1 MVKLKIYCW
10 HVALSYANLIIQLV
24 YTVFYIP
31 YQIFGETICIAADH
45 QFFMAAADDVQVE
58 RLLRDAVERV
68 RALPR
73 TRETRAF
80 VASGERLV
88 NALRAPRPNALLD
101 SGARADVSHAVRD
114 VRDILARATA
124 ASSPRLPLL
133 EMERKRR
140 FRVSSRPSLRASDR
154 KLLDA
159 ASKRIEATAQVA
171 LYKARLTDPG
181 RVMDVA
187 EMVSD
192 DSPAR
197 REWEF
202 SLVKSPITPLSAR
215 DLDRAPHGALLPAL
229 WRGTRVSVRVMRRDR
244 ARFYAEG
251 DYLWK
256 LGDSPSIPKLLGGHW
271 QSSSGRSSSTD
282 VGYLVVEVVSGTS
295 LDKLVRQQR
304 LAATLNQ
311 LRVLDR
317 IVTALMH
324 AQSVVPSLSH
334 QDLHPGNIFLVPTT
348 SSSPLSC
355 TLTPPPNGS
364 PKVSRAKG
372 SQSSGPA
379 QVPTPTDQSPM
390 PPQTTPATDEHD
402 YSTSVDSANSLGVND
417 APVLDVTTSVP
428 DDASDVDDQ
437 ICRVA
442 SPIAEPGSP
451 VRSDATLDARVR
463 RAASTA
469 AARGDVALARGML
482 SMHSIQSKMRTVKAN
497 STTSSCA
504 NNLTST
510 QSLSHRATGALLG
523 SSTTKNSSSGRQQRF
538 PSPAAYLVK
547 VLDFAPS
554 TESQGRRSQTSWS
567 NPTVAGYCAP
577 EMATPK
583 MWRRAGDHRQ
593 RHRISALRQLS
604 TDIEL
609 DRRVSSDSS
618 NTTSSA
624 VVHTPSQHR
633 PASPTV
639 VPRKPSRIIARSL
652 SYPRKPAAPVDIAEG
667 VMFAD
672 EDAFNK
678 NVDGLSPPF
687 GRVHSLDSAHIGD
700 SALAMPRKMV
710 THHAALSHASSGSRA
725 KAHRSF
731 HPDMSNSTYGQ
742 SGTDGDDDDLRDYR
756 RQVDR
761 TFKEKETADEEHR
774 RLRQSVRRDDPKR
787 MTSIYRRISA
797 HHQRNSELTEI
808 EKADPNGNKTHLT
821 GNILGTVLSRSSGG
835 NKSFDSKT
843 GTARLLGDASAE
855 TRVLAIQKVDVW
867 SLGWLLFY
875 MATGEHPPTDAWAS
889 TRPLTLID
897 MSPLSPQV
905 ADVMKVCIVH
915 DVSRR
920 ICLEDLKRR
929 LEAHMRH
936 ALFVKGLTMLD
947 TSPRHAF
954 RLLDKVVGLRATI
967 GPGASD
973 DSRQYLNSPGD
984 FGEPTEETVELG
996 ATVHRRANSST
1007 PRESVKRPRSV
1018 IGYTRLHSNLSANA
1032 VDVRAQSLATG
1043 QRVRPINTHVAVGL
1057 NARTRAALST
1067 LPLVIVRRVEWEFA
1081 ARKYECSDRD
1091 LQRLRRALICER
1103 WTKSEVNDGELAIA
1117 YLRRRCAQGVTSAQ
1131 SALGWVYRWGAGGAA
1146 KEVSRAMRLWEAAME
1161 SADPEAANG
1170 LGLIYHHGRRDIE
1183 ADGRRAQRYYEIA
1196 VEQGYPAAA
1205 VNLGVMLHDG
1215 AAGLAVDGLSA
1226 KALYELACENG
1237 DAIAAN
1243 NLGLLLQH
1251 GAPNVEKDA
1260 IAAIR
1265 AYELAISRGE
1275 RNHARRN
1282 LAELIWDG
1290 AENLPRNIPRAFE
1303 MMAIAIEEGD
1313 AASRSAAQTKLRA
1326 LVSRD
1331 RDVVRASLTRSMRK
1345 KYAEVL
1351 LS

>member
-1 MVKLKIYCW
+1 
-10 HVALSYANLIIQLV
+10 
-24 YTVFYIP
+24 
-31 YQIFGETICIAADH
+31 
-45 QFFMAAADDVQVE
+45 MAAADDVEVA

-73 TRETRAF
+73 SRETRSF

-88 NALRAPRPNALLD
+88 NALRAPRPGALLD

-114 VRDILARATA
+114 VRDIVARATA
-124 ASSPRLPLL
+124 AASPRLPLL

-140 FRVSSRPSLRASDR
+140 FRVSARPSLRALDR

-159 ASKRIEATAQVA
+159 AAKRIEATAQVA

-229 WRGTRVSVRVMRRDR
+229 WRGSRVSVRVMRRDR
-244 ARFYAEG
+244 ARFYTEG

-271 QSSSGRSSSTD
+271 QSSSLRSSSTD
-282 VGYLVVEVVSGTS
+282 VGYLVLEVVNGTS

-317 IVTALMH
+317 IVTALIH

-334 QDLHPGNIFLVPTT
+334 QDLHPGNIFLVPTN

-355 TLTPPPNGS
+355 SLTPPPLKGS
-364 PKVSRAKG
+364 PTSARASG
-372 SQSSGPA
+372 SHYPGSSLSPGLA
-379 QVPTPTDQSPM
+379 DQSPI

-402 YSTSVDSANSLGVND
+402 YSTSVDSANSLGVNE
-417 APVLDVTTSVP
+417 APVLDIPPTVP
-428 DDASDVDDQ
+428 DDASDIDDQ
-437 ICRVA
+437 VCRA
-442 SPIAEPGSP
+442 TNPTTEPGSP

-482 SMHSIQSKMRTVKAN
+482 SMHSIQAKMRSVK
-497 STTSSCA
+497 SGSP
-504 NNLTST
+504 NLCTNLAST
-510 QSLSHRATGALLG
+510 QSLSHRATGVLLG
-523 SSTTKNSSSGRQQRF
+523 ASTAKSSGAGRQQRS

-547 VLDFAPS
+547 VLDFSPS
-554 TESQGRRSQTSWS
+554 SEAQGRRSQTSWS

-593 RHRISALRQLS
+593 RHRISALRQS
-604 TDIEL
+604 TDVEI
-609 DRRVSSDSS
+609 DRRLSSDSS

-700 SALAMPRKMV
+700 SALAVPRKMV
-710 THHAALSHASSGSRA
+710 THHAALSHASSGSRTNP
-725 KAHRSF
+725 HSSYY
-731 HPDMSNSTYGQ
+731 PDFSH
-742 SGTDGDDDDLRDYR
+742 GTPGTEGDDDVLRDYR
-756 RQVDR
+756 RQVD
-761 TFKEKETADEEHR
+761 

-787 MTSIYRRISA
+787 MTSLYRRISA
-797 HHQRNSELTEI
+797 HHQRNSELVEM
-808 EKADPNGNKTHLT
+808 EKSDPNGNKTHLT

-843 GTARLLGDASAE
+843 GAPRFVADASAE
-855 TRVLAIQKVDVW
+855 TRMLAIQKVDVW

-889 TRPLTLID
+889 TRPLTLVD
-897 MSPLSPQV
+897 MSPLSPQIV
-905 ADVMKVCIVH
+905 DVMKVCIVH
-915 DVSRR
+915 DVRQR
-920 ICLEDLKRR
+920 ICLDELKRR
-929 LEAHMRH
+929 LEGHMRQ
-936 ALFVKGLTMLD
+936 ALFVKGLSMLD
-947 TSPRHAF
+947 SSPRHAF

-967 GPGASD
+967 GLGATD
-973 DSRQYLNSPGD
+973 DSRQYLTAGD
-984 FGEPTEETVELG
+984 FGEPTEETVEIG
-996 ATVHRRANSST
+996 ASVHRRANSST
-1007 PRESVKRPRSV
+1007 PRESGKRPRSA

-1043 QRVRPINTHVAVGL
+1043 QRVRTLNAHVAAVGL

-1103 WTKSEVNDGELAIA
+1103 WTKSEVSDGELAIA

-1146 KEVSRAMRLWEAAME
+1146 KEVARAMRLWEAAME
-1161 SADPEAANG
+1161 SSDPEAANG

-1215 AAGLAVDGLSA
+1215 AAGLSVDGLSA

-1260 IAAIR
+1260 IAAMR
-1265 AYELAISRGE
+1265 AYELAIARGE

-1290 AENLPRNIPRAFE
+1290 AENLTRNIPRAFE

-1313 AASRSAAQTKLRA
+1313 AASRSAAQNKLRA